1 MSQQQPGPYPA
12 FPQYPGGAVAMAPRP
27 PLPQT
32 VQRAHY
38 CILAGGALAI
48 LGIVATV
55 TQTSAIRSVLETS
68 DLNADQSTINSL
80 VTATLVFTCVLG
92 LVEVGLWVWMA
103 FATKAGKN
111 WARVLSTV
119 FFGLSAAST
128 LVDTVIYFADSSSSS
143 TTSTFASADTT
154 LGEVAAWLEFLAG
167 LAAIILLW
175 NKQSSPYF
183 KPQAA
188 FYPGPYGYPGMPPQT
203 MQPAPY
209 TYPVMPQQPQGRQS
223 KPRDPWGTPPGS

>member
-12 FPQYPGGAVAMAPRP
+12 FPQYPGGAVGLPPRP

-38 CILAGGALAI
+38 CILAGGVLAI
-48 LGIVATV
+48 LGIVATL
-55 TQTSAIRSVLETS
+55 TQTSAIRSALETS
-68 DLNADQSTINSL
+68 DLNTDQNTINSL
-80 VTATLVFTCVLG
+80 VTVTMVMACVIG

-103 FATKAGKN
+103 FATKAGRN

-119 FFGLSAAST
+119 FFGLNAASAIIST
-128 LVDTVIYFADSSSSS
+128 LVYFANSSSSS
-143 TTSTFASADTT
+143 SASTFTSADTT
-154 LGEVAAWLEFLAG
+154 IGQVAAWLEFLAG

-175 NKQSSPYF
+175 NKQSAAYF
-183 KPQAA
+183 KPQPT
-188 FYPGPYGYPGMPPQT
+188 FYPGPYGYPGMPPQN

-209 TYPVMPQQPQGRQS
+209 TYPVMPQQPQGRQG
-223 KPRDPWGTPPGS
+223 KPRDPWGTPPGN